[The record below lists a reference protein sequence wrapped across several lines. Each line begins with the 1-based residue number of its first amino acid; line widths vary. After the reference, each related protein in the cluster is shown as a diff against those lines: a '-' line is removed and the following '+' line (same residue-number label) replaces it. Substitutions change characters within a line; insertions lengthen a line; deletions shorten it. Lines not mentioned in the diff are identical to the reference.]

1 MCSAADLDMPS
12 MWGAVAGERKKACG
26 WEVVGGWAG
35 GTGMVGAGEAACQV
49 QATQTCTATL
59 VSGLVQV
66 SNTARPPSDAAAPFA
81 PPPPPPPAAAQRPPR
96 SSHAGPVLP
105 TSLAFPPSDNQAT
118 HKGAPTSPSVCADC
132 RNSVLPLW
140 SPSALKWRPRAAMAC
155 MVASPCPTADA
166 RRRLAARVET
176 TACGRKGATGVWAGA
191 RGLQATARRLR
202 CQPPCAGPARKA
214 GRLAA
219 LPSQPLPRCTYLQ
232 GRLHLLPQLWAAGTH
247 PAH

>member
-1 MCSAADLDMPS
+1 MGGRAAQAWLVLGRRPAKCRPPKRVQQHWS
-12 MWGAVAGERKKACG
+12 
-26 WEVVGGWAG
+26 
-35 GTGMVGAGEAACQV
+35 QV
-49 QATQTCTATL
+49 WYRFPTLPALPATL
-59 VSGLVQV
+59 LLLS
-66 SNTARPPSDAAAPFA
+66 

-96 SSHAGPVLP
+96 SSHAGPVLL